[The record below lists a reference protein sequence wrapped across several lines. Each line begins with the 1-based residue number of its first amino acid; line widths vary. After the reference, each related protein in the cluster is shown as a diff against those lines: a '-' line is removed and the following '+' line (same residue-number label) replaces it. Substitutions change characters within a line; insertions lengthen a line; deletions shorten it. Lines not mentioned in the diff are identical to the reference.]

1 MKPSSLMFLSVV
13 PILFFLGAQ
22 SQANFNFT
30 FKVTDASGGQG
41 SQRDLHVL
49 IDNEKDQVQ
58 GWSLGVCHDPNLL
71 TINSVGH
78 GPDLQAFNDGE
89 GPDIF
94 FYNVYPEPPLGPGWN
109 TGIVINVW
117 GLEFLQPGID
127 YDIHVAN
134 YTLVGNPG
142 EKGTNTLVC
151 PCHKQIGNPV
161 TPMIVIDGEVP
172 PVAEAECGRV
182 DILPPSLIPFRR
194 GDCNDDGRIDIP
206 DGIWIL
212 QQIFLGGP
220 ASPCDDACDPN
231 LDGNIDLA
239 DAVYLFGYTL
249 AQGPPPA
256 PPFPE
261 CGQGEDQFCEFYASC
276 E

>member
-1 MKPSSLMFLSVV
+1 MRSSSLVFLSVL
-13 PILFFLGAQ
+13 PILFLLGVQ
-22 SQANFNFT
+22 SQANMNFT

-49 IDNEKDQVQ
+49 IDNEKDKSE
-58 GWSLGVCHDPNLL
+58 GWSLGVCHDPKLL
-71 TINSVGH
+71 TINSVEH
-78 GPDLQAFNDGE
+78 GAVLQAFNDGD

-94 FYNVYPEPPLGPGWN
+94 FYNVYPEPPLGPGWSA
-109 TGIVINVW
+109 GIVVSM
-117 GLEFLQPGID
+117 LAFEKLQPGFD
-127 YDIHVAN
+127 QDIHVAN

-142 EKGTNTLVC
+142 EKGVNTLVC
-151 PCHKQIGNPV
+151 PCSEVIGL
-161 TPMIVIDGEVP
+161 P
-172 PVAEAECGRV
+172 PVPVVVVVGAFSFPAAVECGRV
-182 DILPPSLIPFRR
+182 DILQPSLITFQR
-194 GDCNDDGRIDIP
+194 GDCNDDGNVDIA

-220 ASPCDDACDPN
+220 ASSCDDACDPN